1 MNQENIPLEIII
13 EHNYLDRQFILN
25 LRDDMV
31 QIEGNLENEMN
42 DSLLSLLSE
51 IAAIVNSEISE
62 ENDRNT
68 SINIEPKKYSD
79 VENNLESQNECVIC
93 LQNFEDSNEVYKLS
107 CGHIYHK
114 SCLDTWFTRQNSCP
128 MCKKN
133 IN

>member
-42 DSLLSLLSE
+42 DSLLTLLSE

-62 ENDRNT
+62 ENNHNT

-79 VENNLESQNECVIC
+79 VENNLESQSECVIC
-93 LQNFEDSNEVYKLS
+93 LQNFEDSNEVYKLT